1 MDSFRN
7 RIEKAFGTHRGA
19 KSMAARTLGVAQ
31 PQLSLAMTGKR
42 PPSNDMLR
50 RLEQYEHGLPVAG
63 STLRAEARTRRP
75 MAALPVAADDSTPA
89 SRAATVRSLLFD
101 LMDRLQ
107 ENGWT
112 GRDMAAAAPELFRAW
127 RAR

>member
-19 KSMAARTLGVAQ
+19 KSLAARTLGVAQ

-42 PPSNDMLR
+42 APSNDMLL
-50 RLEQYEHGLPVAG
+50 RLEQYENGLPVQ
-63 STLRAEARTRRP
+63 TARVKSICARLAP
-75 MAALPVAADDSTPA
+75 PPLPVAADDSTPA

>member
-1 MDSFRN
+1 MDSFKN

-50 RLEQYEHGLPVAG
+50 RLEQYENGLPVRTARVK
-63 STLRAEARTRRP
+63 SICARRAP
-75 MAALPVAADDSTPA
+75 SPLPVAADDSTPA
-89 SRAATVRSLLFD
+89 SRAAAVRSLLFD